1 MISLNTNLTYKNDKL
16 DYLLSLNNNN
26 INQLILDSGTLYA
39 TNILN
44 NNPIIKDNNID
55 INFLNN
61 QDIIKYQEKIIELQT
76 KLDLLNNNYT
86 HLISN
91 TIDNN
96 VSNICN
102 EKNNI
107 IINTIKDNNNNS
119 SILSIEKKINNIDS
133 TFSNYFEKF
142 IKGNIEKGNFG
153 EKFIENFLYDKFS
166 NCSIVDTHKETSFGD
181 LIFSYNELKTLV
193 ESKNVQTCKKE
204 DFNKFFR
211 DVELRAT
218 NNEINSALYISL
230 NDTGL
235 LNNTKYFNFQFRNN
249 IPIILI
255 SNAFNNPEFIR
266 FSIILLD
273 NINLFLK
280 NQKTHFDINNF
291 INNLN
296 NILNIVMNQFEYI
309 DSDKKLISKLQINI
323 NNREK
328 DLNIIHQQI
337 TNLIKNNASKQ
348 INTIQNI
355 EDDIIKIILNEMN
368 KNKNF
373 KLTLKSLLDLN
384 ISAYDIKK
392 LGGIKNITTKI
403 KENKKIII

>member
-1 MISLNTNLTYKNDKL
+1 MININTNSEYNNDKL
-16 DYLLSLNNNN
+16 NYLLSLNNNN
-26 INQLILDSGTLYA
+26 INQLILDSGTLFA
-39 TNILN
+39 TNLLN
-44 NNPIIKDNNID
+44 NNPNIKDNNFI
-55 INFLNN
+55 FSNN
-61 QDIIKYQEKIIELQT
+61 TEVVKYQEKIIELQT
-76 KLDLLNNNYT
+76 KLDLLNNNYSQ
-86 HLISN
+86 LISN
-91 TIDNN
+91 TINTN
-96 VSNICN
+96 VNTICN
-102 EKNNI
+102 ENNKNI
-107 IINTIKDNNNNS
+107 ISTIKDTNNNT
-119 SILSIEKKINNIDS
+119 SINLIDEKITNINN
-133 TFSNYFEKF
+133 TFSKYFEKF

-153 EKFIENFLYDKFS
+153 EKFIENYLYDKFS

-181 LIFSYNELKTLV
+181 LIFSNNELKTLV

-211 DVELRAT
+211 DIELRSK

-249 IPIILI
+249 IPIILL
-255 SNAFNNPEFIR
+255 SNVFNNPEFIR

-273 NINLFLK
+273 NIHIFLK

-296 NILNIVMNQFEYI
+296 NILNMVMNQFEYI

-337 TNLIKNNASKQ
+337 INLIK
-348 INTIQNI
+348 
-355 EDDIIKIILNEMN
+355 
-368 KNKNF
+368 KN
-373 KLTLKSLLDLN
+373 
-384 ISAYDIKK
+384 
-392 LGGIKNITTKI
+392 
-403 KENKKIII
+403 

>member
-1 MISLNTNLTYKNDKL
+1 MININTNSEYNNDKL
-16 DYLLSLNNNN
+16 NYLLSLNNNN
-26 INQLILDSGTLYA
+26 INQLILDSGTLFA
-39 TNILN
+39 TNLLN
-44 NNPIIKDNNID
+44 NNPNIKDNNFI
-55 INFLNN
+55 FSNN
-61 QDIIKYQEKIIELQT
+61 TEVVKYQEKIIELQT
-76 KLDLLNNNYT
+76 KLDLLNNNYSQ
-86 HLISN
+86 LISN
-91 TIDNN
+91 TINTN
-96 VSNICN
+96 VNTICN
-102 EKNNI
+102 ENNKNI
-107 IINTIKDNNNNS
+107 ISTIKDTNNNT
-119 SILSIEKKINNIDS
+119 SINLIDEKITNINN
-133 TFSNYFEKF
+133 TFSKYFEKF

-153 EKFIENFLYDKFS
+153 EKFIENYLYDKFS

-181 LIFSYNELKTLV
+181 LIFSNNELKTLV

-211 DVELRAT
+211 DIELRSK

-249 IPIILI
+249 IPIILL
-255 SNAFNNPEFIR
+255 SNVFNNPEFIR

-273 NINLFLK
+273 NIHIFLK

-296 NILNIVMNQFEYI
+296 NILNMVMNQFEYI

-337 TNLIKNNASKQ
+337 INLIKNNSSKQ
-348 INTIQNI
+348 INSLQNI
-355 EDDIIKIILNEMN
+355 EDSIINIIKKEIQNN
-368 KNKNF
+368 KKF
-373 KLTLKSLLDLN
+373 KITLKSLLELN

-392 LGGIKNITTKI
+392 IGGLKNIINKI
-403 KENKKIII
+403 KEKKTIII